1 MQKQYFS
8 MEEKVKKKPK
18 LRMRQSQ
25 STKPTKDP
33 FFKGT
38 NETDSD
44 LRTTLNDPYFETGE
58 ALYKECTNPND
69 PNDKSLCIVVQ
80 DASPF
85 DGAVVRYTSFK
96 LVEQELDGN
105 DIACQYEYDIEVP
118 PHDLGYEITD
128 KDGQEFEKRL
138 GEWVI
143 EILQRQ
149 MEKHAAEDRNNNT

>member
-1 MQKQYFS
+1 MP
-8 MEEKVKKKPK
+8 KKNE
-18 LRMRQSQ
+18 
-25 STKPTKDP
+25 
-33 FFKGT
+33 FFKEG
-38 NETDSD
+38 NKSDSD
-44 LRTTLNDPYFETGE
+44 IRTTLNDPYFETGE
-58 ALYKECTNPND
+58 APYKECTNPND

-96 LVEQELDGN
+96 LVEQELGGD

-128 KDGQEFEKRL
+128 KDGEEFELKL
-138 GEWVI
+138 GQWVI

-149 MEKHAAEDRNNNT
+149 MEKHAAADRDNNT